1 MQALPIPS
9 LNTII
14 LNTSIRQLTSSLA
27 VKLSV
32 IGDRWHA
39 DATRHRWQSFVYH
52 GIVHF
57 ININECICVLLQRV
71 TDNML
76 CISKCCTDI
85 CVGICGRIFI
95 YPSLL
100 CFDSYT
106 HPSSVRPSVCLLL
119 SIVRPFVFVF
129 CVVQTLKELSCAMRF
144 PCLLACSS
152 PILPP
157 PDQAIVYR
165 QT

>member
-1 MQALPIPS
+1 MPIPS
-9 LNTII
+9 LNTIV
-14 LNTSIRQLTSSLA
+14 LNKSIRQLTSSLA

-76 CISKCCTDI
+76 CISKCCI
-85 CVGICGRIFI
+85 GICGRIFI
-95 YPSLL
+95 YPGLL

-106 HPSSVRPSVCLLL
+106 HPSSVRL
-119 SIVRPFVFVF
+119 SAVVHRSFVRLFLFCVFF

-157 PDQAIVYR
+157 PDQPIVYR

>member
-1 MQALPIPS
+1 MPIPS
-9 LNTII
+9 LNTIV

-32 IGDRWHA
+32 IADRWHA
-39 DATRHRWQSFVYH
+39 DPTRHRWQSFVYH

-76 CISKCCTDI
+76 CISKCCI
-85 CVGICGRIFI
+85 GICGRIFI
-95 YPSLL
+95 YPGLL

-106 HPSSVRPSVCLLL
+106 HPSSVRLSAVCFC
-119 SIVRPFVFVF
+119 FVFF
-129 CVVQTLKELSCAMRF
+129 LRGSDTKRVVMRHALSMFAGLFESNFATARSAYS
-144 PCLLACSS
+144 L
-152 PILPP
+152 
-157 PDQAIVYR
+157 
-165 QT
+165 

>member
-1 MQALPIPS
+1 MPIPS
-9 LNTII
+9 LNTIV

-32 IGDRWHA
+32 IGDRRHA

-76 CISKCCTDI
+76 CISKCCI
-85 CVGICGRIFI
+85 GICGRIFI
-95 YPSLL
+95 YPGLL

-106 HPSSVRPSVCLLL
+106 HPSSVRL
-119 SIVRPFVFVF
+119 SAAVHRSFVRLFLF
-129 CVVQTLKELSCAMRF
+129 CVFFLRGSDTKRVVMRHALSMFAGLFESNFATARSAYS
-144 PCLLACSS
+144 L
-152 PILPP
+152 
-157 PDQAIVYR
+157 
-165 QT
+165 